1 MAWKLQVETLK
12 EEVKAKTVPV
22 SVLCC
27 YSLLYLYLAM
37 AILCW
42 LQFWWEHGQHGQ
54 SASLLPR
61 PNQNKRLR
69 RNRPAA
75 VVLTEP
81 YDWTHF
87 STPVSFPKIWA
98 FLQIFKP
105 IHWISAQG
113 VTSPRHRSFFS
124 FAGGKGMESYY
135 LTDVGMLQNM
145 EPQDPSKPPGFLI
158 RSTVKMALY
167 GSFAF
172 FCGGSPVWGKLVCF
186 LITESSD
193 RMLSASL
200 SWCLSRS
207 CSSSCS
213 KIGWQSNHNI
223 ASWRCWYPKNI
234 PISSHEY
241 IEYTY

>member
-1 MAWKLQVETLK
+1 MLCRRCHCRPSHLMAWKLQVETLK
-12 EEVKAKTVPV
+12 EEVKAKTVPD

-81 YDWTHF
+81 YDWTHS

-113 VTSPRHRSFFS
+113 VTSPRHRSFF
-124 FAGGKGMESYY
+124 
-135 LTDVGMLQNM
+135 
-145 EPQDPSKPPGFLI
+145 PSQEAKVWKVATWLI
-158 RSTVKMALY
+158 
-167 GSFAF
+167 
-172 FCGGSPVWGKLVCF
+172 
-186 LITESSD
+186 
-193 RMLSASL
+193 
-200 SWCLSRS
+200 
-207 CSSSCS
+207 
-213 KIGWQSNHNI
+213 
-223 ASWRCWYPKNI
+223 
-234 PISSHEY
+234 
-241 IEYTY
+241 